1 MIFENEFQ
9 LLQIL
14 DVVTLDQRN
23 LNRFNS
29 ANDYDAI
36 SFRLRASDSLRTEHQ
51 TFQLGDN
58 ALTFVPHGLDYHRTA
73 KYAKLIAIHFNA
85 VNYVPQGIEVYEPC
99 DPVRIR
105 SLFEKALA
113 CWNGKQDGYRY
124 LCSSILYEIFEVC
137 HCQFAPPKIPSKI
150 AAGVRYIL
158 DHWREPTLTVSDA
171 AQQANM
177 SEVYFRKLF
186 RAEYGVA
193 PKQYIINLRMQNAVS
208 MLNTNDY
215 ALQEVA
221 EQSGYADFKHFSVE
235 FKRIKG
241 CSPSDYRYHFW
252 D

>member
-1 MIFENEFQ
+1 MKIYNEQ
-9 LLQIL
+9 EI
-14 DVVTLDQRN
+14 R
-23 LNRFNS
+23 
-29 ANDYDAI
+29 NDYHKLTETLREKNI
-36 SFRLRASDSLRTEHQ
+36 SITTMESCTS
-51 TFQLGDN
+51 G
-58 ALTFVPHGLDYHRTA
+58 
-73 KYAKLIAIHFNA
+73 LIASNITD
-85 VNYVPQGIEVYEPC
+85 YEGASAIL
-99 DPVRIR
+99 R
-105 SLFEKALA
+105 
-113 CWNGKQDGYRY
+113 G
-124 LCSSILYEIFEVC
+124 SSITYSNE
-137 HCQFAPPKIPSKI
+137 AKI
-150 AAGVRYIL
+150 AAGVSYIL

-221 EQSGYADFKHFSVE
+221 EQSGYADYKHFSVE